1 MSKMAVKLSPEQLRF
16 LVRVGVFLVLVL
28 AGRMVFPLL
37 LQNAGNPLMAS
48 ALSSFLT
55 AATANLVVVR
65 GWENGKAAD
74 CGLDWSARTGRDLLY
89 GVIGGAGSASLIV
102 AGAMAVHAAT
112 FEVTPGVEG
121 LFANLVF
128 LLAVLLFGAVG
139 EELMFHGY
147 GFQALARQL
156 GAFATVLPVGV
167 LFGLAHAGNPGAS
180 GLAILNTIAWGVLL
194 GCAYVRTKAL
204 WLPIGLHF
212 GWNAAMPF
220 LGVNL
225 SGFTM
230 GVAGYTLRWN
240 VGDMWSGGAYGLE
253 GGLVTTGMVAVLF
266 VLLYR
271 VIPDSE

>member
-1 MSKMAVKLSPEQLRF
+1 MSKMSVKLSPEQLRF
-16 LVRVGVFLVLVL
+16 LVRVGVFLVLIL
-28 AGRMVFPLL
+28 AGRMVFPVL
-37 LQNAGNPLMAS
+37 LQTAGNPLMAS

-55 AATANLVVVR
+55 AATANFVVVR
-65 GWENGKAAD
+65 GWERGKAAD
-74 CGLDWSARTGRDLLY
+74 CGLDWTARTGRDLVCGL
-89 GVIGGAGSASLIV
+89 IGGAGSASLIV
-102 AGAMAVHAAT
+102 GGALAVHAAA
-112 FEVTPGVEG
+112 FEATEG
-121 LFANLVF
+121 AELLWANIPYLLV
-128 LLAVLLFGAVG
+128 LLLFGAIG

-167 LFGLAHAGNPGAS
+167 LFGLAHAGNPGAN
-180 GLAILNTIAWGVLL
+180 GVAILNTIAWGVLL

-212 GWNAAMPF
+212 GWNAATPF

-225 SGFTM
+225 SGFTI

-240 VGDMWSGGAYGLE
+240 VSDMWSGGAYGLE
-253 GGLVTTGMVAVLF
+253 GGLVTTGIVAALF